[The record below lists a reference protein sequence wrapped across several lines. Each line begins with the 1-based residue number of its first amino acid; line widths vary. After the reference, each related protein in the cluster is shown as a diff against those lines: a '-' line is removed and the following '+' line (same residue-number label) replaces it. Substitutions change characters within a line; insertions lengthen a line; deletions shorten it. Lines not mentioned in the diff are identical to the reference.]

1 GQYASWHAS
10 YHRTMTQVATPSTVA
25 TPFDGVTVEAATG
38 GPMQL
43 EQRGQE
49 LWADFADPDATPWS
63 ANAARRIARR
73 VVMTTGSHN
82 QQIFWYATGNSRV
95 LGQLPAIWLTAERTW
110 IPRRAAVMAPPGAS
124 HYSETGAW
132 NGICLSC
139 HATLGQPRL
148 DTPFGS
154 RPIAEQ
160 SADTRAVE
168 FGIACEACHGPGDR
182 HAAANR
188 NPLRRCRL
196 HFTDGAD

>member
-1 GQYASWHAS
+1 
-10 YHRTMTQVATPSTVA
+10 
-25 TPFDGVTVEAATG
+25 
-38 GPMQL
+38 
-43 EQRGQE
+43 
-49 LWADFADPDATPWS
+49 
-63 ANAARRIARR
+63 IARR

-139 HATLGQPRL
+139 HATLGQPRP
-148 DTPFGS
+148 DPPFGS

-188 NPLRRCRL
+188 NPLRRYRL
-196 HFTDGAD
+196 HFTGGADSTIVQPARLDPRRGAQVCGQCHSFLEFGDATAGRDANAHGLSYRPGDHLAAAQILAQP

>member
-1 GQYASWHAS
+1 VRKAENLVLPAVACGIAAVLAAARLANVRQASAATPSGRPIEVRAEGFRSSGTCRACHPGQYASWHAS

-49 LWADFADPDATPWS
+49 LWADFADPDATPSS

-95 LGQLPAIWLTAERTW
+95 LGQLPAIWLTAEPAR
-110 IPRRAAVMAPPGAS
+110 IPRRAAV
-124 HYSETGAW
+124 
-132 NGICLSC
+132 I
-139 HATLGQPRL
+139 
-148 DTPFGS
+148 
-154 RPIAEQ
+154 
-160 SADTRAVE
+160 
-168 FGIACEACHGPGDR
+168 GP
-182 HAAANR
+182 
-188 NPLRRCRL
+188 
-196 HFTDGAD
+196 